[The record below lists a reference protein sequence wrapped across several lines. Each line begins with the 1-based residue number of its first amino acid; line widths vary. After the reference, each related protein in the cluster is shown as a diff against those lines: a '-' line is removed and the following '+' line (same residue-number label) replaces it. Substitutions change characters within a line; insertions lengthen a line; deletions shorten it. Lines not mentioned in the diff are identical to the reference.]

1 MPSVMAKIY
10 EVFGRYVV
18 DVNLSVE
25 LKNGDDWL
33 RYGCKYMRLFLG
45 RDSGSRLAMEVGDG
59 ARHWRVFWALL
70 ELLKKLKAPVVAGA
84 FGVRVLT
91 H

>member
-1 MPSVMAKIY
+1 MAKIY

-33 RYGCKYMRLFLG
+33 RYGCKYMRLFWG
-45 RDSGSRLAMEVGDG
+45 GI
-59 ARHWRVFWALL
+59 
-70 ELLKKLKAPVVAGA
+70 VAQD
-84 FGVRVLT
+84 
-91 H
+91 